1 MPRTLAAVAREVQ
14 GRLIG
19 ADAEFARVSIDSRK
33 IDDGSLFVAI
43 KGERFDGNDYVANA
57 HSRGAAGALVSRVE
71 DGPLPQVTVA
81 DTKLAFGQM
90 ARAWKRNFG
99 IPVIAVTGSNGKTT
113 VKELIVSI
121 LGCSRNVCATQGNLN
136 NDIGVPLTLMTLD
149 EAHDV
154 LVVELGA
161 NHAGEIAYLSD
172 VVQPTVGIISN
183 ANAAHLEG
191 FGSIAGV
198 AAAKGELL
206 DYLPRAG
213 TAVLNADDD
222 FYADWRTRSRAQTI
236 VAFGFSAG
244 AECTVQ
250 GDIVAEPGG
259 SVFTM
264 RLPGGE
270 LRDIKLPLI
279 GRHNVLNALAAAAAA
294 DAIGVTADDNA
305 RGLAEAQ
312 AVGGRLN
319 ILAGRAGST
328 VIVDSD
334 NANPASVRAALDYL
348 EALPGQRVLV
358 LGDMAELGE
367 HSDELHAAI
376 GAYARHRCDSL
387 LTIGEHSSAAAR
399 AFGSDGASFA
409 DIATLDTALNSLL
422 GADTTVLIKGSRVM
436 QLDQLVARLA
446 AAGDPR
452 GAAC

>member
-1 MPRTLAAVAREVQ
+1 MARTLAAVAREVQ
-14 GRLIG
+14 GRLVG
-19 ADAEFARVSIDSRK
+19 ADTQFARVSTDSRQ
-33 IDDGSLFVAI
+33 IDAGALFVAI
-43 KGERFDGNDYVANA
+43 QGERFDGNDYVAEA
-57 HSRGAAGALVSRVE
+57 RARGAAGALVSRLE
-71 DGPLPQVTVA
+71 DGPLPQVAVA

-121 LGCSRNVCATQGNLN
+121 LDCSRNVCATQGNFN
-136 NDIGVPLTLMTLD
+136 NDIGVPLTLMALD
-149 EAHDV
+149 AAHDV

-236 VAFGFSAG
+236 VAFGFGAG
-244 AECTVQ
+244 ADCTVQ
-250 GDIVAEPGG
+250 GDIAADPGG
-259 SVFTM
+259 SAFTM
-264 RLPGGE
+264 QLPGGE
-270 LRDIKLPLI
+270 SREIRLPLI

-294 DAIGVTADDNA
+294 DAIGVAADDIV
-305 RGLAEAQ
+305 RGLAEAK

-328 VIVDSD
+328 VIDDSY

-367 HSDELHAAI
+367 HSDALHEAI
-376 GAYARHRCDSL
+376 GTYARPRCDSL
-387 LTIGEHSSAAAR
+387 LTLGAHSSAAAR
-399 AFGSDGASFA
+399 AFGADAASFA
-409 DIATLDTALNSLL
+409 DIASLDAALNSLL

-446 AAGDPR
+446 AAGNSR
-452 GAAC
+452 GGVC